1 MVSQQT
7 SKVQRA
13 RALIPQSRKNLNG
26 ETMGPLALSSQLL
39 GQSMLPCR
47 RTGDLCPR
55 VLYVLSASG
64 YQC

>member
-1 MVSQQT
+1 
-7 SKVQRA
+7 
-13 RALIPQSRKNLNG
+13 
-26 ETMGPLALSSQLL
+26 MGPLALSSQLL
-39 GQSMLPCR
+39 GQSILPCR